1 MMFFTGHCSLSHSL
15 FFLHLLLHDLSTLFY
30 GFFFQHFLFTFRALS
45 LFYFLYFFVS
55 SIYYNICHVCLF
67 LLSSLFSSKFF
78 PSNFHSNSLSV
89 KTPDDIWQIDKFSLF
104 ILSSLLLPTSFCHL
118 FFSPHSST
126 YQLYCSFFA
135 TTNLS

>member
-1 MMFFTGHCSLSHSL
+1 MMFFTGHCSFSHSL
-15 FFLHLLLHDLSTLFY
+15 FLHLLLHDLSTLFY

-45 LFYFLYFFVS
+45 LFYFLYFVVS
-55 SIYYNICHVCLF
+55 SIYYNICHVCLFF

-118 FFSPHSST
+118 FFSPT
-126 YQLYCSFFA
+126 LQLINYIALFFCYY
-135 TTNLS
+135 